1 MKTCALL
8 RGVIFR
14 RDCVLSQATISSS
27 RFSSGGAFT
36 SSYNLCKL
44 HKTTRSIAQVFP
56 PMIFFGSDLLHQ
68 HFSSI
73 DEICCVSVSYGV
85 ELCSAISPSPSS
97 FIKHLEEIG
106 GEAFTKFSSNF
117 ICIYLFEHL
126 KKYLGTKHELDGG
139 FTRSLIH
146 RTEDKSKASS
156 RGMINIIISVSKM
169 ELADKV
175 AAARF
180 LVVVPDLLYGDYF
193 SYDPQFDR
201 EGWLKKHGETRE
213 RFLSL
218 RKGIKSEV
226 ANALEEV
233 SFCISYLFG
242 TAYVHTQHSSI
253 QFFEL
258 LNDWIEKITSVIASL
273 LSSQIPEKLLPA
285 SPMGSAHNRQKLGV
299 KISTLEANNQDK
311 RRIGVRTEIII
322 TKYTKSYNGDFM
334 Y

>member
-1 MKTCALL
+1 MHDDVYMFK
-8 RGVIFR
+8 
-14 RDCVLSQATISSS
+14 
-27 RFSSGGAFT
+27 
-36 SSYNLCKL
+36 
-44 HKTTRSIAQVFP
+44 
-56 PMIFFGSDLLHQ
+56 
-68 HFSSI
+68 
-73 DEICCVSVSYGV
+73 
-85 ELCSAISPSPSS
+85 
-97 FIKHLEEIG
+97 
-106 GEAFTKFSSNF
+106 
-117 ICIYLFEHL
+117 
-126 KKYLGTKHELDGG
+126 
-139 FTRSLIH
+139 
-146 RTEDKSKASS
+146 
-156 RGMINIIISVSKM
+156 

-285 SPMGSAHNRQKLGV
+285 SPMGSAHNR
-299 KISTLEANNQDK
+299 STGESSSFESPDFDHTAIEEFTVERNPATANVDRNSRSLQLQ
-311 RRIGVRTEIII
+311 
-322 TKYTKSYNGDFM
+322 
-334 Y
+334 